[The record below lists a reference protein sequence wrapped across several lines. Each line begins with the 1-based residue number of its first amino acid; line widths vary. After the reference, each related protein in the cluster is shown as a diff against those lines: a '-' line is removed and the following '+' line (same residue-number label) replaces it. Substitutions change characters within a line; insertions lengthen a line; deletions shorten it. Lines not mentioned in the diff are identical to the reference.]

1 MQHAKETGLEIPKY
15 PMVFMKAPTA
25 AQNPGDPIVLPR
37 YLRSDKVDFEAELG
51 VVIGRPCKNVNP
63 EEALS
68 YVLGYV
74 CANDVSARLAKRKRV
89 GGQFCRGKTFDTF
102 CPSVHAWQRLMRF
115 QIPPNLP
122 IRSFVNEDKMQES
135 GTDDMIFDVPTLI
148 SFLSGSTTLLPG
160 TLILTGT
167 PSGVGEARNPKRYL
181 VPGDEVTVEIEGLG
195 ILTNPVV
202 EEVFEE
208 EETAV
213 MRVAI
218 LQFPDPIVIGI
229 QNMQL
234 VRCPRNS
241 CSKSL
246 AQRSITLRTE
256 AVIVPGG
263 FSFGDYLRCG
273 AIARFSP
280 IMKDLHE
287 FADKGGS
294 SSWDL

>member
-1 MQHAKETGLEIPKY
+1 MRIFRYLDQSGKMGFGRFDKEGNTFLILQKGDGDFEATDQRITPFQFLTPIDFRCIYAIGLNYRAHAQETGLEIPKY

-51 VVIGRPCKNVNP
+51 VVIGRPCKNVKS
-63 EEALS
+63 EDALS

-74 CANDVSARLAKRKRV
+74 CANDVSARDWQKEKG

-102 CPSVHAWQRLMRF
+102 CPVGPCLATADE
-115 QIPPNLP
+115 IPDPSKLT
-122 IRSFVNEDKMQES
+122 IRSFVNDDKMQES

-167 PSGVGEARNPKRYL
+167 PSGVGEARDPKRYL
-181 VPGDEVTVEIEGLG
+181 VAGDEVTVEIEGVG

-208 EETAV
+208 EETK
-213 MRVAI
+213 
-218 LQFPDPIVIGI
+218 L
-229 QNMQL
+229 
-234 VRCPRNS
+234 
-241 CSKSL
+241 
-246 AQRSITLRTE
+246 
-256 AVIVPGG
+256 
-263 FSFGDYLRCG
+263 
-273 AIARFSP
+273 
-280 IMKDLHE
+280 
-287 FADKGGS
+287 
-294 SSWDL
+294 

>member
-1 MQHAKETGLEIPKY
+1 MRIFRYLDQSGKMGFGRFDKEGNTFLILQKGDGDFEATDQRITPFQFLTPIDFRCIYAIGLNYRAHAEETGLDIPKY

-51 VVIGRPCKNVNP
+51 VVIGRPCKNVTP

-74 CANDVSARLAKRKRV
+74 CANDVSARDWQKEKG

-102 CPSVHAWQRLMRF
+102 CPVGPCLATADE
-115 QIPPNLP
+115 IPDPSKLT

-167 PSGVGEARNPKRYL
+167 PSGVGEARDPKRYL
-181 VPGDEVTVEIEGLG
+181 VPGDEVTVEIDGVG

-208 EETAV
+208 EEA
-213 MRVAI
+213 
-218 LQFPDPIVIGI
+218 
-229 QNMQL
+229 
-234 VRCPRNS
+234 
-241 CSKSL
+241 KS
-246 AQRSITLRTE
+246 
-256 AVIVPGG
+256 
-263 FSFGDYLRCG
+263 
-273 AIARFSP
+273 
-280 IMKDLHE
+280 
-287 FADKGGS
+287 
-294 SSWDL
+294 

>member
-1 MQHAKETGLEIPKY
+1 VRIFRYLDQSGKMGFGRFDKEGNTFLILQKGDGDFEATDQRITPFQFLTPIDFRCIYAIGLNYRAHAEETGLEIPKY

-51 VVIGRPCKNVNP
+51 VVIGRPCKNVTP

-74 CANDVSARLAKRKRV
+74 CANDVSARDWQKEKG

-102 CPSVHAWQRLMRF
+102 CPVGPCLATADE
-115 QIPPNLP
+115 IPDPSKLT

-167 PSGVGEARNPKRYL
+167 PSGVGEARDPKRYL
-181 VPGDEVTVEIEGLG
+181 VPGDEVTVEIDGLG

-208 EETAV
+208 EEA
-213 MRVAI
+213 
-218 LQFPDPIVIGI
+218 
-229 QNMQL
+229 
-234 VRCPRNS
+234 
-241 CSKSL
+241 KS
-246 AQRSITLRTE
+246 
-256 AVIVPGG
+256 
-263 FSFGDYLRCG
+263 
-273 AIARFSP
+273 
-280 IMKDLHE
+280 
-287 FADKGGS
+287 
-294 SSWDL
+294 

>member
-1 MQHAKETGLEIPKY
+1 VRIFRYLDQAGKMGFGRFDEGGNTFLILQKGDGEFEATDQRITPFQFLTPIDFRCIYAIGLNYRAHAEETGLEIPKY

-37 YLRSDKVDFEAELG
+37 YLRSNKVDYEAELG
-51 VVIGRPCKNVNP
+51 VVIGRPCKNVKP

-74 CANDVSARLAKRKRV
+74 CANDVSARDWQKEKG

-102 CPSVHAWQRLMRF
+102 CPVGPCLATADE
-115 QIPPNLP
+115 IPDPSKLT
-122 IRSFVNEDKMQES
+122 IRSFVNEEKMQES

-181 VPGDEVTVEIEGLG
+181 VPGDEVTVEIDGLG

-202 EEVFEE
+202 EEVFDDEE
-208 EETAV
+208 A
-213 MRVAI
+213 
-218 LQFPDPIVIGI
+218 
-229 QNMQL
+229 
-234 VRCPRNS
+234 
-241 CSKSL
+241 KS
-246 AQRSITLRTE
+246 
-256 AVIVPGG
+256 
-263 FSFGDYLRCG
+263 
-273 AIARFSP
+273 
-280 IMKDLHE
+280 
-287 FADKGGS
+287 
-294 SSWDL
+294 

>member
-1 MQHAKETGLEIPKY
+1 MKIFRYLDQSGKMGFGRFDKEGNTFLILQKGDGDFEATDQRITPFQFLTPIDFRCIYAIGLNYREHAKETGLEIPEY

-25 AQNPGDPIVLPR
+25 AQNPGDPIVIPR
-37 YLRSDKVDFEAELG
+37 FLRSDKVDFEAELG

-74 CANDVSARLAKRKRV
+74 CANDVSARDWQKEKG

-102 CPSVHAWQRLMRF
+102 CPVGPCLATADE
-115 QIPPNLP
+115 IPDPSQLT

-135 GTDDMIFDVPTLI
+135 RTDDMIFDVPTLI

-167 PSGVGEARNPKRYL
+167 PTGVGEARNPKRFL

-202 EEVFEE
+202 EEVVEE
-208 EETAV
+208 G
-213 MRVAI
+213 
-218 LQFPDPIVIGI
+218 D
-229 QNMQL
+229 
-234 VRCPRNS
+234 
-241 CSKSL
+241 
-246 AQRSITLRTE
+246 AQS
-256 AVIVPGG
+256 
-263 FSFGDYLRCG
+263 
-273 AIARFSP
+273 
-280 IMKDLHE
+280 
-287 FADKGGS
+287 
-294 SSWDL
+294 

>member
-1 MQHAKETGLEIPKY
+1 MRIFRYLDQSGKMGFGRFDKEGNTFLILQKGDGDFEATDQRITPFQFLTPIDFRCIYAIGLNYRAHAEETGLEIPKY

-51 VVIGRPCKNVNP
+51 VVIGRPCKNVKP

-74 CANDVSARLAKRKRV
+74 CANDVSARDWQKEKG

-102 CPSVHAWQRLMRF
+102 CPVGPCLATADE
-115 QIPPNLP
+115 IPDPSKLT
-122 IRSFVNEDKMQES
+122 IRSFVNDDKMQES
-135 GTDDMIFDVPTLI
+135 GIDDMIFDVPTLI

-167 PSGVGEARNPKRYL
+167 PSGVGEARDPKRYL
-181 VPGDEVTVEIEGLG
+181 VAGDEVTVEIEGVG

-208 EETAV
+208 EETK
-213 MRVAI
+213 
-218 LQFPDPIVIGI
+218 L
-229 QNMQL
+229 
-234 VRCPRNS
+234 
-241 CSKSL
+241 
-246 AQRSITLRTE
+246 
-256 AVIVPGG
+256 
-263 FSFGDYLRCG
+263 
-273 AIARFSP
+273 
-280 IMKDLHE
+280 
-287 FADKGGS
+287 
-294 SSWDL
+294 